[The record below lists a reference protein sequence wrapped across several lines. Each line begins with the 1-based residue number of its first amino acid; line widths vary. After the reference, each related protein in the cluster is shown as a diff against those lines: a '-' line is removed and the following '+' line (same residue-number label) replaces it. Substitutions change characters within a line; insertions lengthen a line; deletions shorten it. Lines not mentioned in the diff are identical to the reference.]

1 VTNQTIMAGI
11 YIHIP
16 FCKQKCHYCNFYT
29 VISQKYR
36 NDFVHILLKEL
47 EQRRDYL
54 GEQTVNTI
62 YFGGGTPSLLADN
75 EIVRIIDSI
84 KTLFPVNEKAEIT
97 LEANPDDLNKEKLTS
112 LKENTPVNRLSIGV
126 QSFHNEDL
134 VYLNR
139 AHNASQ
145 ALKAIE
151 NSLSAG
157 FDNITVDLIYG
168 IPTLTEKNWRKNL
181 ELFFDFGIPHLSSYA
196 LTVENK
202 TVLHSLIAKKK
213 MTPVDDK
220 QAVKH
225 FELLLEETE
234 KHGFIHYEIS
244 NFAREGYYSKHNSI
258 YWLGGHYLGVGPS
271 AHSFNGISRQW
282 NVANMKQYME
292 FEQTG
297 TTVLEKEVLSK
308 DQRYN
313 EYVMTSL
320 RTSWGCDTEHLENV
334 FGNLYTNHFL
344 KHIIP
349 FVEDGKVQQKGN
361 VYTLTNAGKLYA
373 DGIAAALFMI

>member
-1 VTNQTIMAGI
+1 MAGI

-112 LKENTPVNRLSIGV
+112 LKKSTPVNRLSIGV

>member
-1 VTNQTIMAGI
+1 MAGI

-112 LKENTPVNRLSIGV
+112 LKKSTPVNRLSIGV

-202 TVLHSLIAKKK
+202 TVLHSLIAKNK

>member
-1 VTNQTIMAGI
+1 MAGI

-54 GEQTVNTI
+54 GDQTVNTI

-112 LKENTPVNRLSIGV
+112 LKKSTPVNRLSIGV

-202 TVLHSLIAKKK
+202 TVLHSLIAKNK